1 MLRMTD
7 MLVATTTSA
16 GKSVP
21 RGPQGTRG
29 WKLEEG
35 SAPWET
41 VVVRGGVLFSEQL
54 LSVAGPLSGPTG
66 KRGNMTGLARQRA
79 LVKSD
84 SCYREGKGARPRT
97 ADQGGTWGEDVS
109 GDRAG
114 EETAPRMCVQKRERR
129 PRYQKILAGGI
140 IE

>member
-7 MLVATTTSA
+7 MLVATTTAA

-29 WKLEEG
+29 WKWEEG
-35 SAPWET
+35 SAPRET
-41 VVVRGGVLFSEQL
+41 VVVRGVVLFSEQL
-54 LSVAGPLSGPTG
+54 LSVAGLLSGPTG
-66 KRGNMTGLARQRA
+66 KRGNMTGLTRQRA

-84 SCYREGKGARPRT
+84 SCYRERKGARPRT
-97 ADQGGTWGEDVS
+97 ADQGRTWGEDVR

-114 EETAPRMCVQKRERR
+114 KKQLPECV
-129 PRYQKILAGGI
+129 
-140 IE
+140 